1 MRSLHAAPVALALVF
16 VATGAV
22 EAQMPHGQH
31 GSLEQIVVGV
41 DTPQAHEALASYY
54 RGKAEEMRQ
63 MAAGHRS
70 MSKAYS
76 GTKLAQR
83 QQMQQH
89 CEDLATTADKAA
101 ADYDALAKE
110 EAAAAKR

>member
-1 MRSLHAAPVALALVF
+1 MRPLHAALIGLALV
-16 VATGAV
+16 VAGTGAV
-22 EAQMPHGQH
+22 DAQMQH
-31 GSLEQIVVGV
+31 GAAGSLDQIVVGV

-63 MAAGHRS
+63 MAANHRS
-70 MSKAYS
+70 MSKAYT

-89 CEDLATTADKAA
+89 CNDLAASAEKAA
-101 ADYDALAKE
+101 ASYDALAKE
-110 EAAAAKR
+110 EEAAAKP